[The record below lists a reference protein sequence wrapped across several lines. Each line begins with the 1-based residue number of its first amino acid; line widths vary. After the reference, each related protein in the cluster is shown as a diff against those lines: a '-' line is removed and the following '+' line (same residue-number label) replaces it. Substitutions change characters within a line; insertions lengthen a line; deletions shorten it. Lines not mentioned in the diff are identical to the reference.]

1 MEMISLEGKTN
12 FFEKRVMDY
21 SKANVG
27 KVDTSNRKL
36 VLNAD
41 F

>member
-1 MEMISLEGKTN
+1 MEGKTN
-12 FFEKRVMDY
+12 FFERRVTEY

-27 KVDTSNRKL
+27 VNKTSNKEI